1 MSKFLTQICIVFTK
15 RWNISQ
21 LGVHSPQP
29 EHIHMK
35 QQPQFCIHRSKQP
48 FSKSQQIRNQSCRTY
63 LNSECEYE
71 QLWKSKLQVENLYF
85 VLWSQTQTCYFN
97 PTYFFL
103 CTISHFHRL
112 KNKRNSYNSN
122 IQEQI
127 DANYSH
133 LISPSDFKGLAPNKA
148 IWPQNL

>member
-1 MSKFLTQICIVFTK
+1 MSNCEKASCKLKICILFYGLKPKPVTL
-15 RWNISQ
+15 IQ
-21 LGVHSPQP
+21 H
-29 EHIHMK
+29 
-35 QQPQFCIHRSKQP
+35 
-48 FSKSQQIRNQSCRTY
+48 T
-63 LNSECEYE
+63 
-71 QLWKSKLQVENLYF
+71 
-85 VLWSQTQTCYFN
+85 
-97 PTYFFL
+97 FFL

-122 IQEQI
+122 MQEQI